1 MKMRNII
8 AVIALLSAFLSIAQE
23 NISNELNLFKNA
35 NKAYADENY
44 DLAITGYEQILK
56 SGKHSAEVYYNL
68 GNSYYKKNEVGP
80 AIYNYEKALMLD
92 PKNEEI
98 LNNLRFANQMKIDA
112 IEPLPKSGFNAR
124 VNEIASSL
132 TIDEWAYT
140 SIALVLVTIL
150 FIILYIYSATPAKKR
165 LFFILSLLGI
175 VFSILTILTAF
186 YAKDSMNSERFA
198 IVYIDEFK
206 TRSEPTQSSE
216 PSFMIHEGTKVT
228 ILEEF
233 ENWYRISLA
242 NGSKAW
248 LPADT
253 VREL

>member
-1 MKMRNII
+1 MRSILSVFMLL
-8 AVIALLSAFLSIAQE
+8 AVVFSTAQDAV
-23 NISNELNLFKNA
+23 SNELNVFKNA

-44 DLAITGYEQILK
+44 DVAIAGYEQILK
-56 SGKHSAEVYYNL
+56 TAKHSAEVYYNL
-68 GNSYYKKNEVGP
+68 GNAYYKKNEVGP
-80 AIYNYEKALMLD
+80 AIYNFEKALMLD

-98 LNNLRFANQMKIDA
+98 QNNLRFANQMKIDA
-112 IEPLPKSGFNAR
+112 IEPLPKSGFNTKID
-124 VNEIASSL
+124 EIAASF
-132 TIDEWAYT
+132 TVDEWAYT

-150 FIILYIYSATPAKKR
+150 LIILYIYSATPAKKR
-165 LFFILSLLGI
+165 LFFILSFLG
-175 VFSILTILTAF
+175 VVLSVLTILTAF
-186 YAKDSMNSERFA
+186 YAKDSMNSERYA

-216 PSFMIHEGTKVT
+216 ASFVIHEGTKVE

-233 ENWYRISLA
+233 EDWFRISLA